1 MEQSRGHTQ
10 SSIPPSPRPVP
21 CLLPDTPAWDA
32 YSLDDA
38 DDQLGHEGEEEC
50 HEAERAVS
58 PEAEKMA
65 PVTWKVTP
73 GELGLHCSQGPQALL
88 GLSEC
93 IMDKKH

>member
-1 MEQSRGHTQ
+1 
-10 SSIPPSPRPVP
+10 
-21 CLLPDTPAWDA
+21 
-32 YSLDDA
+32 
-38 DDQLGHEGEEEC
+38 
-50 HEAERAVS
+50 
-58 PEAEKMA
+58 MA